1 MSEYIGDKGTT
12 IEVDFCKE
20 SAAKSITQ
28 CDNCKTSIDLKKPK
42 AEKGKDGKKAAEK
55 PNPAIQAT
63 LDAGAGDGQT
73 QDFHFCDE
81 ICLVQFLNK
90 RNSPKSKK
98 K

>member
-55 PNPAIQAT
+55 SNPALQAI
-63 LDAGAGDGQT
+63 LDSGLGDGQT
-73 QDFHFCDE
+73 QERHFCDE
-81 ICLVQFLNK
+81 TCLFQFLSK
-90 RNSPKSKK
+90 RQGKKSK
-98 K
+98 